1 MKEATVVAGSA
12 RDAIVQSRMRFQRTE
27 ALLSGLP
34 GAELE
39 LPVQAAVLGVTA
51 LELSSFIAQSREV
64 VREAAAELTSEEG
77 DAIDVVREGLRG
89 RRVVL
94 FGDSITAD
102 HESWAE
108 ILKIALAPGVEIVTS
123 GRSGDTTGD
132 LLARF
137 ASSVREARPSLVV
150 VLAGTNDARQYR
162 PGRGADT
169 YGPCAV
175 SVHESEKNFAELD
188 RLIFAISGEPGLY
201 IAPPPIVENWL
212 SIDPSAA
219 LAGVGWRQENVTATA
234 DLVERIF
241 PDRVARLEPAFGSGA
256 ERESMML
263 PDGLHPNL
271 RGQMAIARVA
281 LTALAHIVLPREVAP
296 R

>member
-1 MKEATVVAGSA
+1 MKEATVVAGSPH
-12 RDAIVQSRMRFQRTE
+12 DAITRSRMRFQRTE
-27 ALLSGLP
+27 ALLCGLP
-34 GAELE
+34 GAELD
-39 LPVQAAVLGVTA
+39 LSVQAAVLGVTA
-51 LELSSFIAQSREV
+51 AELSSFIAQSSDAIER
-64 VREAAAELTSEEG
+64 AAAQLTSG
-77 DAIDVVREGLRG
+77 DPDDIDVAREGLRG

-108 ILKIALAPGVEIVTS
+108 ILKIALAPEVEIVTS

-137 ASSVREARPSLVV
+137 ASSVREVHPNLVV

-169 YGPCAV
+169 LGPCAV
-175 SVHESEKNFAELD
+175 SVLESEKNFAELD
-188 RLIFAISGEPGLY
+188 RLIFAVTGEHGIF
-201 IAPPPIVENWL
+201 IAPPPIVESWL
-212 SIDPSAA
+212 SADPSAE
-219 LAGVGWRQENVTATA
+219 LAGVGWCQENVTARA
-234 DLVERIF
+234 DVVERIF
-241 PDRVARLEPAFGSGA
+241 PSRVARLERAFSSGHK
-256 ERESMML
+256 RESMML

-281 LTALAHIVLPREVAP
+281 LTALAHIVRSEAAP